1 MRQVHPDSLTLADH
15 TRILTFWLLSRL
27 FQVTGNMTN
36 VVKGMDKAMETMNL
50 DRVRILP
57 SSIPITYSAPFS
69 IRSTD

>member
-1 MRQVHPDSLTLADH
+1 MRQVRPDSLTLADH
-15 TRILTFWLLSRL
+15 SDPDFWLLVRL

-50 DRVRILP
+50 DRVRTSP
-57 SSIPITYSAPFS
+57 SSIPITYSAPFL